1 MDFEFD
7 YPIYLHVVI
16 IYTPCIINLLF
27 KYYSVIKN

>member
-7 YPIYLHVVI
+7 FPVYLLEVI

-27 KYYSVIKN
+27 ENYSVIKN